1 MGCKTV
7 EQSPYTYCLSN
18 IAGSEAPPRAAARL
32 PGPGVVEGK
41 GEISMKPKAACYTVV
56 ENAGYEGEHDV
67 RTAFSTPEAAWRWAE
82 RTSLQ

>member
-7 EQSPYTYCLSN
+7 ERTASRTSQDLKRHR
-18 IAGSEAPPRAAARL
+18 GSAAARL
-32 PGPGVVEGK
+32 PGPGVVKGK
-41 GEISMKPKAACYTVV
+41 GKISMKPKAACYTVV

>member
-1 MGCKTV
+1 
-7 EQSPYTYCLSN
+7 
-18 IAGSEAPPRAAARL
+18 
-32 PGPGVVEGK
+32 VVEGK